1 MTLLHSLLLGIL
13 QGATEFIPVSSS
25 GHLVLVPWALG
36 WPNPDLAFDAVVHLG
51 TLVAVVLVFWGDIVT
66 LVGAWLRSVRE
77 RRIATVEA
85 RLAWLI
91 VVSAVPGALL
101 GCLLGDLFERMFD
114 SPLAV
119 SLLLLVTGLVLFGS
133 AYLARGSHPISEVRL
148 RDAILIGV
156 MQALAIAPGI
166 SRSGMTIAAGLYS
179 GLSRDAAARYSFLV
193 GLPLIAGASAITVFD
208 AAGAGLGVGEVT
220 GLVVGFI
227 AAALSG
233 YLAIRFLLRVLSEHG
248 LRPFAY
254 YCWAAG
260 GIGLAALALAQG

>member
-1 MTLLHSLLLGIL
+1 VTLLHSILLGIL
-13 QGATEFIPVSSS
+13 QGATEFLPVSSS

-36 WPNPDLAFDAVVHLG
+36 WSKPHLSFDAVVHLG
-51 TLVAVVLVFWGDIVT
+51 TLVAVVIFYWGDIVT
-66 LVGAWLRSVRE
+66 LAGAWLQSVRQ
-77 RRIATVEA
+77 RRIVTPEA

-91 VVSAVPGALL
+91 VVSAVPGAVL
-101 GCLLGDLFERMFD
+101 GCVLGDLFEMLFH

-133 AYLARGSHPISEVRL
+133 AYLARGANVVTDVRL
-148 RDAILIGV
+148 RDAILIGF
-156 MQALAIAPGI
+156 MQSFAIAPGI

-179 GLSRDAAARYSFLV
+179 GLSRDAAARYSFLI
-193 GLPLIAGASAITVFD
+193 GLPLIAGASLLTVAD
-208 AAGAGLGVGEVT
+208 AVGAGVGPD
-220 GLVVGFI
+220 GIMCLVVGFV

-233 YLAIRFLLRVLSEHG
+233 YLAIRVLLRVLTKHS

-260 GIGLAALALAQG
+260 ALGLASLVFSQG